1 MSAEFYL
8 FLPEKSSDSIDL
20 NSVELSWV
28 YKDVNNDFKLA
39 QGLLKDAAIAALNH
53 HIIIVIPGE
62 DVLFLN
68 ADVPGKNLQ
77 HIQQAVPYVLED
89 SVIDDVDDLHF
100 AIAKSTAHKENN
112 SDASNQYNVAV
123 INKHYFE
130 SILEQL
136 EKLDI
141 HADEMIPDY
150 SLLEQNTLFFNGK
163 KILFNGTQLKFSSLI
178 EDDIN
183 LDYFD
188 FAENEIDKL
197 IYLNG
202 DANTELQ
209 QSLNTFP
216 DKLKTGTDIYKEQCD
231 IHPLLFLVKNKPVKE
246 SVNLLQGFYKKKK
259 NWSKTGKT
267 WFPAAALFLV
277 WVSVQGVLFV
287 VDYIRVSNQN
297 KVLDAK
303 ITKIYK
309 NTFPASRRTDNAKA
323 RMESKLLSL
332 KKRKGQGS
340 QSFTEMLSA
349 SAAIFSQTKGLK
361 IKSLRYY
368 DGRINL
374 ELQIA
379 SLQALD
385 KLKNQLNEE
394 KGYQVEIQNASSGK
408 ENVTARI
415 QITGADS

>member
-8 FLPEKSSDSIDL
+8 FLPEKSCDL
-20 NSVELSWV
+20 LDFNSVELNWV
-28 YKDVNNDFKLA
+28 YKDVNNDFKLS
-39 QGLLKDAAIAALNH
+39 QGLLKEAAAAALNQ

-89 SVIDDVDDLHF
+89 SVIDDVDVLHF
-100 AIAKSTAHKENN
+100 SITKSTANKENN
-112 SDASNQYNVAV
+112 GDASNQYNVAV
-123 INKHYFE
+123 INKQYFE
-130 SILEQL
+130 SILELL
-136 EKLDI
+136 EKSGV
-141 HADEMIPDY
+141 HADEMITDY
-150 SLLEQNTLFFNGK
+150 SLLNKNTLLLNGK
-163 KILFNGTQLKFSSLI
+163 KILFNGDKLKFSSLSENNI
-178 EDDIN
+178 NLTYFDHVENDIN
-183 LDYFD
+183 Q
-188 FAENEIDKL
+188 L
-197 IYLNG
+197 IYLNA
-202 DANTELQ
+202 DAEIE
-209 QSLNTFP
+209 QSLNALS
-216 DKLKTGTDIYKEQCD
+216 DKLKINKEHCD
-231 IHPLLFLVKNKPVKE
+231 IHPLLFLVKNKPVEKG
-246 SVNLLQGFYKKKK
+246 VNLLQGFYKKKK

-267 WFPAAALFLV
+267 WLPAAALFLV

-287 VDYIRVSNQN
+287 VDYIKVSNQN
-297 KVLDAK
+297 KLLDAQ

-309 NTFPASRRTDNAKA
+309 NTFPGSRRTDNAKA

-332 KKRKGQGS
+332 KKRKGQSGR
-340 QSFTEMLSA
+340 SFTEMLSTSA
-349 SAAIFSQTKGLK
+349 SVFSRINGLK

-385 KLKNQLNEE
+385 RLKNQLNEE
-394 KGYQVEIQNASSGK
+394 KGYQVEVQNASSGK

-415 QITGADS
+415 QIMGADS